1 MNRHANTL
9 TLAAL
14 VLAGLNMR
22 PLLTS
27 VSPLLGQ
34 LRHSLHLSGLAA
46 SLLPAVPMV
55 MMGAVALFS
64 ARLMQRV
71 ALKPLLLAGLT
82 LLLLALAARG
92 VIDSGSGLV
101 LSALFAG
108 IGVGV
113 VQMAMPGL
121 IRQRFSRRSA
131 AVTGL
136 WAGALMGGGGL
147 GAALSPWL
155 SAQLDVPL
163 ALSGWALPVLLAILL
178 WLLVRVPAAPDAA
191 QVTLPPLWRKPRAWS
206 LPQCFD
212 LVNGGYATCVAWL
225 PDAYHRLGWS
235 AQAGGSLLGVMI
247 LSQVAGALLM
257 PLLARGADRR
267 PQLIVSLLCQLAGMS
282 GFLFAPLLAPWLWA
296 AIAGFGLGAAFPLA
310 MVLALD
316 HLPQPQAGARL
327 VAFMQG
333 AGFIIAGCMPFIA
346 GQLQVLTHSF
356 ASVWLMQGVVTL
368 GLIGLNLRFHPRSYA
383 RAFGSA
389 AC

>member
-1 MNRHANTL
+1 MNRHSHGL
-9 TLAAL
+9 MLAAL

-34 LRHSLHLSGLAA
+34 LREVMSLSPLAA

-55 MMGAVALFS
+55 MMGAVALLS
-64 ARLMQRV
+64 AALMQRIS
-71 ALKPLLLAGLT
+71 LQRLLIAGLT

-92 VIDSGSGLV
+92 WIHDGSWLV
-101 LSALFAG
+101 ASALFAG
-108 IGVGV
+108 LGVGV

-121 IRQRFSRRSA
+121 IRQRFPQRTA
-131 AVTGL
+131 PVTGL

-155 SAQLDVPL
+155 SDKFGWSI
-163 ALSGWALPVLLAILL
+163 ALTGWALPVCLAIGL
-178 WLLVRVPAAPDAA
+178 WLLVRVPAVASTEKIA
-191 QVTLPPLWRKPRAWS
+191 LPALWCKPRAWS
-206 LPQCFD
+206 LAASFG

-225 PDAYHRLGWS
+225 PDAYHHLGWS

-247 LSQVAGALLM
+247 LCQVAGALLM
-257 PLLARGADRR
+257 PLLARKADRR
-267 PQLIVSLLCQLAGMS
+267 PQLVISLACQLIGIG

-296 AIAGFGLGAAFPLA
+296 AIAGFGLGAAFPLS

-316 HLPQPQAGARL
+316 HLPHPQAGARL

-333 AGFIIAGCMPFIA
+333 VGFIIAGCMPFIA
-346 GQLQVLTHSF
+346 GQLQALTHSF
-356 ASVWLMQGVVTL
+356 TSVWLMQGAVIV
-368 GLIGLNLRFHPRSYA
+368 GLIMLNLRFHPHSYGPTM
-383 RAFGSA
+383 R
-389 AC
+389 

>member
-27 VSPLLGQ
+27 ISPLLGQ

-136 WAGALMGGGGL
+136 W
-147 GAALSPWL
+147 
-155 SAQLDVPL
+155 
-163 ALSGWALPVLLAILL
+163 
-178 WLLVRVPAAPDAA
+178 
-191 QVTLPPLWRKPRAWS
+191 
-206 LPQCFD
+206 
-212 LVNGGYATCVAWL
+212 
-225 PDAYHRLGWS
+225 
-235 AQAGGSLLGVMI
+235 
-247 LSQVAGALLM
+247 
-257 PLLARGADRR
+257 
-267 PQLIVSLLCQLAGMS
+267 
-282 GFLFAPLLAPWLWA
+282 
-296 AIAGFGLGAAFPLA
+296 
-310 MVLALD
+310 
-316 HLPQPQAGARL
+316 
-327 VAFMQG
+327 
-333 AGFIIAGCMPFIA
+333 
-346 GQLQVLTHSF
+346 
-356 ASVWLMQGVVTL
+356 
-368 GLIGLNLRFHPRSYA
+368 
-383 RAFGSA
+383 
-389 AC
+389 

>member
-27 VSPLLGQ
+27 VSPLLSQ

-64 ARLMQRV
+64 ATLMQRV

-82 LLLLALAARG
+82 LLLLAARG

-131 AVTGL
+131 AVTRL
-136 WAGALMGGGGL
+136 WAGAQL
-147 GAALSPWL
+147 G
-155 SAQLDVPL
+155 VPL
-163 ALSGWALPVLLAILL
+163 ALSSWALPVLLAILL

-206 LPQCFD
+206 LALSFG

-257 PLLARGADRR
+257 PLLARRADRR
-267 PQLIVSLLCQLAGMS
+267 PQLIVNLLCQLAGMS

-356 ASVWLMQGVVTL
+356 VSVWLMQGIVTL

-383 RAFGSA
+383 RAFSA
-389 AC
+389 AAR

>member
-1 MNRHANTL
+1 MNRHSNGL

-34 LRHSLHLSGLAA
+34 LRQTMGLSSLAA

-55 MMGAVALFS
+55 MMGAVALLS
-64 ARLMQRV
+64 ASLMQRV
-71 ALKPLLLAGLT
+71 PLQHLLIAGLT

-92 VIDSGSGLV
+92 VIHDGAWLV
-101 LSALFAG
+101 VSALFAG
-108 IGVGV
+108 LGVGV

-121 IRQRFSRRSA
+121 IRQRFAQRSA
-131 AVTGL
+131 PITGL

-147 GAALSPWL
+147 GAAISPWL
-155 SAQLDVPL
+155 STQFGWSL
-163 ALSGWALPVLLAILL
+163 ALTGWALPVLLAIML
-178 WLLVRVPAAPDAA
+178 WWVVRVPEA
-191 QVTLPPLWRKPRAWS
+191 QRAEHGEIPPLWRKPRAWS
-206 LPQCFD
+206 LAISFG

-225 PDAYHRLGWS
+225 PDAYHHLGWS

-247 LSQVAGALLM
+247 LCQVAGALLM
-257 PLLARGADRR
+257 PLLARKADRR
-267 PQLIVSLLCQLAGMS
+267 PQLIVSLVCQLIGMC
-282 GFLFAPLLAPWLWA
+282 GFLFAPTLAPWLWA
-296 AIAGFGLGAAFPLA
+296 AIAGFGLGAAFPMA

-316 HLPQPQAGARL
+316 HLPHPQAGARL

-346 GQLQVLTHSF
+346 GQLQAFTHNF
-356 ASVWLMQGVVTL
+356 TSVWAMQGIVTL
-368 GLIGLNLRFHPRSYA
+368 GLIALNLRFHPHSYD
-383 RAFGSA
+383 RAFGQTTQ
-389 AC
+389 

>member
-1 MNRHANTL
+1 MTRHSNGP

-34 LRHSLHLSGLAA
+34 LRQSIGLSPLAA

-55 MMGAVALFS
+55 MMGAVALLG
-64 ARLMQRV
+64 APLMQR
-71 ALKPLLLAGLT
+71 LPLRRLLLAGLT
-82 LLLLALAARG
+82 LLLVALATRG
-92 VIDSGSGLV
+92 AIAEGRWLV
-101 LSALFAG
+101 LSALCGGLG
-108 IGVGV
+108 IGI

-155 SAQLDVPL
+155 SAQLGWSL
-163 ALSGWALPVLLAILL
+163 ALSDWALPVLLALL
-178 WLLVRVPAAPDAA
+178 VWLWVRVPVSRDSKP
-191 QVTLPPLWRKPRAWS
+191 VVVPPLWRKPRAWTLALS
-206 LPQCFD
+206 FG

-225 PDAYHRLGWS
+225 PDAYQQAGWS
-235 AQAGGSLLGVMI
+235 AQAGGSLLAVMI
-247 LSQVAGALLM
+247 ALQVTGAVLM
-257 PLLARGADRR
+257 PLLARGSDRR
-267 PQLIVSLLCQLAGMS
+267 PQLAISLVCQLIGMA
-282 GFLFAPLLAPWLWA
+282 GFLLAPLLAPWLWA

-310 MVLALD
+310 MVLALE

-333 AGFIIAGCMPFIA
+333 VGFIIAGCMPFVA
-346 GQLQVLTHSF
+346 GQLYAATGSF
-356 ASVWLMQGVVTL
+356 SSVWLMQGAVVI
-368 GLIGLNLRFHPRSYA
+368 GLLGLNLRFHPHSYP
-383 RAFGSA
+383 RAFGQPKV
-389 AC
+389 

>member
-64 ARLMQRV
+64 ATLMQRV

-155 SAQLDVPL
+155 SAQLGVSL

-178 WLLVRVPAAPDAA
+178 WLLVRVPAVPDAA

-206 LPQCFD
+206 LALSFG

-368 GLIGLNLRFHPRSYA
+368 GLIGLNLRFHPRSYV
-383 RAFGSA
+383 RAFGA
-389 AC
+389 AAR

>member
-1 MNRHANTL
+1 MNRHSNGL

-34 LRHSLHLSGLAA
+34 LRQTMGLSSLAA

-55 MMGAVALFS
+55 MMGAVALLS
-64 ARLMQRV
+64 ASLMQRV
-71 ALKPLLLAGLT
+71 PLQRLLIAGLT

-92 VIDSGSGLV
+92 VIHDGQWLV
-101 LSALFAG
+101 VSALFAG
-108 IGVGV
+108 LGVGV
-113 VQMAMPGL
+113 VQMAMPGV
-121 IRQRFSRRSA
+121 IRQRFAQRSA
-131 AVTGL
+131 PMTGL

-155 SAQLDVPL
+155 SAHFGWSV
-163 ALSGWALPVLLAILL
+163 ALTGWALPVLIAIVL
-178 WLLVRVPAAPDAA
+178 WLVVRLPVTHHAKRIELPA
-191 QVTLPPLWRKPRAWS
+191 LWRKPRAWS
-206 LPQCFD
+206 LALSFG

-225 PDAYHRLGWS
+225 PDAYHRLGWT

-247 LSQVAGALLM
+247 LCQVAGALLM
-257 PLLARGADRR
+257 PLLARKADRR
-267 PQLIVSLLCQLAGMS
+267 PQLMISLVCQLVGMS

-316 HLPQPQAGARL
+316 HLPHPQAGARL

-333 AGFIIAGCMPFIA
+333 VGFIIAGCMPFIA
-346 GQLQVLTHSF
+346 GQLQAFAHSF
-356 ASVWLMQGVVTL
+356 TSVWIMQSAVTI
-368 GLIGLNLRFHPRSYA
+368 GLILLNLRFHPHSYH
-383 RAFGSA
+383 RAFGRTVD
-389 AC
+389 